1 MSTTT
6 AWRQARLSTQPASD
20 LPDPS
25 GVGARFGPGVG
36 SSVSSAQQL
45 SNSFA
50 NQMSQVLGVSRENSA
65 FNAAQ
70 AAEQRQW
77 SSREA
82 ELQREFN
89 AAEAAKNRD
98 WQERLSNTAHQREV
112 KDLMA
117 AGLNPVLS
125 AMNGN
130 GASVTSGSSASSS
143 VPSGSSADADTSGAS
158 AAASMLGTM
167 LTAMVRLQEMTVTA
181 QTQQAVA
188 DKYTAAQKLAS
199 LISANASMYGA
210 NVSSAASRYS
220 ADTHASATRYSA
232 EQALRAALGSA
243 GIHANATMYSSDN
256 ALAAALAA
264 AAATRYSADTHAQAT
279 RYSAQLGYSASKYS
293 ANQHYNASKYS
304 ADASRDAAHYSANRS
319 YDASKY
325 RTNADFISSVVGDLI
340 GAYSSGRNAGL
351 NGLMRLLPLL

>member
-1 MSTTT
+1 MATT
-6 AWRQARLSTQPASD
+6 AWQQARLSSAPD
-20 LPDPS
+20 LPS
-25 GVGARFGPGVG
+25 ANLNAGRVSNSEWQYRAAQKVLGG

-45 SNSFA
+45 SNNFA
-50 NQMSQVLGVSRENSA
+50 NQMSSVLGISRENSA

-70 AAEQRQW
+70 AEEQRNW

-82 ELQREFN
+82 ELQRQFN

-130 GASVTSGSSASSS
+130 GASVTSGSTASAS
-143 VPSGSSADADTSGAS
+143 VPSGSSASADTSGAA

-210 NVSSAASRYS
+210 NVTSAASRYS
-220 ADTHASATRYSA
+220 AEQHAEATRFSA
-232 EQALRAALGSA
+232 LKSLEAALGSA
-243 GIHANATMYSSDN
+243 GIHAGATMYSSDN
-256 ALAAALAA
+256 ALAAALAS
-264 AAATRYSADTHAQAT
+264 AAATRYSADTHAAAT
-279 RYSAQLGYSASKYS
+279 KYASDNS
-293 ANQHYNASKYS
+293 YNASVYGAKKSAQASMYS
-304 ADASRDAAHYSANRS
+304 SDKSYESNR
-319 YDASKY
+319 Y
-325 RTNADFISSVVGDLI
+325 RTNADFISDVLGDLI

-351 NGLMRLLPLL
+351 SGLMRLLPLL